1 MISKIIEFSARN
13 KFLVILLT
21 LAASLG
27 AFYAVQKMPLDA
39 LPDLSDTQVIVVSK
53 WDQAPEVLE
62 DQVTYPIVSALLGAP
77 QVKAIRATNEFGIS
91 LVYVI
96 FKDGTNLYWARSRVL
111 EYLSKITAELPK
123 GVKTEIGPDATS
135 LGWVYQYALVD
146 DSHTLD
152 LPRLRALEDWQ
163 IRYQLQSVP
172 GVAEVAS
179 IGGYQKEY
187 QIKINPRALW
197 SYGIPITRV
206 LKAVAES
213 NSERSGGTVE
223 FSGREF
229 MILGEGYLRGL
240 KDIAQIP
247 LGRDPKTGTPVLL
260 KDVAILSLGPARRRG
275 VADLNGLGDA
285 VGGIVIMRSGEN
297 ALNVIARVK
306 AKIKEI
312 APSLPPG
319 IRLVPVY
326 DRSNLIHQSIRTLTE
341 TLAEEM
347 LVVSLVI
354 LFFLWHFPSAI
365 VPILTIPIS
374 IFLAFIPMSALGI
387 TTNIMSLS
395 GIAIS
400 IGILVDGAIV
410 EVENAYKRLEE
421 WQASG
426 RKGDFHEVRLKA
438 LSEVGP
444 SVFFSLL
451 VIAAA
456 FLPIFALTGEEG
468 RLFKPL
474 AYSKTFAMALAA
486 ILAVTLDPAVR
497 MLFTRMEGFNFKI
510 PWIKKIADALL
521 VGRYY
526 PEEKHPVSQRLFK
539 IYSPVV
545 RWVLEK
551 PKAVILSA
559 IALLILSLPIFRSL
573 GSEFMPP
580 LNEGTILY
588 MPTTLPGISIT
599 EAGRVLQIQDEILKS
614 FPEVKTVYG
623 KAGRADTSTD
633 PAPLSMMETTVVL
646 KPRKDWP
653 NVSCFGGFWKCK
665 STYKQI
671 ISQMDQKL
679 KIPGFPN
686 IWTQPIRN
694 RIDMLSTGMRTPV
707 GIKIFGPHLSGIQD
721 LGVQIEKTLSTVA
734 GTREAVA
741 ERSAQGYYVNIHL
754 NRRALARYNLSVDE
768 ANSVVAAA
776 LGGANLT
783 TVIKGRERFPVNVRY
798 APDFRDNIE
807 KIKETLIPISGGA
820 QIPLAEIADIR
831 KSLGPDMIRDEN
843 GELTGYVYVDLNTS
857 NIGDYVQKAKAALQK
872 SVSPPPGYRYEFT
885 GQYRQMKKADQR
897 LELIIPLAL
906 FLVILLLYFNTGS
919 WMEAGIVLLAVPFSA
934 IGAIW
939 LLWILDYHLSVAVG
953 VGFIALLGLD
963 AETGIFM
970 LLYLNLER
978 KARASTGR
986 LNTLNDLKDAIH
998 DGAAKRLR
1006 PKLMTV
1012 SCAFLGLLPAMFAH
1026 GAGASMMK
1034 RIAAP
1039 MVGGL
1044 FTSFLLELLIY
1055 PAVYLLWRKNEIQE

>member
-229 MILGEGYLRGL
+229 MILGKGYLRGL

-319 IRLVPVY
+319 VRLVPVY

>member
-229 MILGEGYLRGL
+229 MILGKGYLRGL

-319 IRLVPVY
+319 VRLVPVY

-665 STYKQI
+665 STYKQM

>member
-319 IRLVPVY
+319 VRLVPVY